1 MRAIPPEL
9 NRLFLAIWSLS
20 LIMMWGCALRIG
32 PMTED
37 GIYLNA
43 NGEVVNAYNGRR
55 GSIVQAGLEALATMG
70 AGILARH
77 DAYRTTII
85 TAEAPD
91 GSPMRLLFT
100 EEGYDLTTLQVRTGR
115 LGFWDHE
122 FSVQVHELLQK
133 RLQKEA
139 LAESNDGPAVPSPPE
154 MVLDRTDS
162 ADGERPLA
170 MQAPP
175 AVEERKAPAETAARG
190 EKIVSQPVEKTRVSP
205 EEKALP
211 PEPTAPDA
219 TIYFEADSNLPGPQ
233 EVVKLD
239 QAALR
244 IIADPSLGILL
255 TGYADPS
262 ENEGREQLVSESR
275 VLAVKFYLIV
285 KGVDPDRIVAV
296 PPDVT
301 GNGAVGNPVR
311 FRRVEIRLHKT
322 L

>member
-1 MRAIPPEL
+1 
-9 NRLFLAIWSLS
+9 
-20 LIMMWGCALRIG
+20 
-32 PMTED
+32 MTED
-37 GIYLNA
+37 GTHLNA

-55 GSIVQAGLEALATMG
+55 GSIVEAGLEALASMG

-115 LGFWDHE
+115 LGFWSHE
-122 FSVQVHELLQK
+122 FSIQVHELLQK
-133 RLQKEA
+133 RLQEKA
-139 LAESNDGPAVPSPPE
+139 LAESKGGPEVPSPPE
-154 MVLDRTDS
+154 RVMDGTDS
-162 ADGERPLA
+162 AAAERQSARQKPPVVEEH
-170 MQAPP
+170 QAP
-175 AVEERKAPAETAARG
+175 VETAATA
-190 EKIVSQPVEKTRVSP
+190 EKIVSQPVEATHVPAK
-205 EEKALP
+205 EKAP
-211 PEPTAPDA
+211 HPEPTAPEA

-233 EVVKLD
+233 EVAKLD

-262 ENEGREQLVSESR
+262 ENEGREQQLVSESR
-275 VLAVKFYLIV
+275 VLAVKFYLIS

-301 GNGAVGNPVR
+301 GNGAARNPDR
-311 FRRVEIRLHKT
+311 IRRVEIRLQKT